1 MMLFFLKKELM
12 RIAINRRNARNPF
25 DYQRAENFSLEGSES
40 PLVNNSYYFSAH
52 GESLSVFARLGK
64 RTSMDETWFAVFKDG
79 KIYSLKREFFPAG
92 ESPLKVEK
100 KDGVWTIEYNGVLN
114 EADSVSFRGRFVS
127 DRAPIDFTSDMPSER
142 MATAMANEKWS
153 KDFFKELQSI
163 SGQCHY
169 EQEGVLE
176 GEMTLSGK
184 SLNFS
189 LPCVRDHSFGKR
201 DWNYMNNH
209 LWLMA
214 VSPELQMNY
223 SLVSYPAMSVLEVGN
238 FRDGS
243 GQHFLREAKLDF
255 QQINKGTIPQ
265 ELSFELSLDDGR
277 TIPVEAKVLGCVSYH
292 FQDGEYI
299 LHENIAE
306 YNIGGKSCRGI
317 LEIGFNRDGS
327 RFFNHRDLTTFK
339 R

>member
-1 MMLFFLKKELM
+1 MCKALEKRNKESPF
-12 RIAINRRNARNPF
+12 NPA
-25 DYQRAENFSLEGSES
+25 YAENYTLEGATD
-40 PLVNNSYYFSAH
+40 PFLNNSYYFSAH
-52 GESLSVFARLGK
+52 SDKMSVFARLG
-64 RTSMDETWFAVFKDG
+64 RRVNMDESWFCVCLDG
-79 KIYSLKREFFPAG
+79 VVHYLQQEVFPAG
-92 ESPLKVEK
+92 ESPLKVQK
-100 KDGVWTIEYNGVLN
+100 TGDSW
-114 EADSVSFRGRFVS
+114 SVSFEGKLNGKEEARF
-127 DRAPIDFTSDMPSER
+127 RATFSAKHPPVDFTCDMPAIR
-142 MATAMANEKWS
+142 MATGIANEKWS
-153 KDFFKELQSI
+153 RSYFNELQNV

-169 EQEGVLE
+169 EQEGMLE
-176 GEMTLSGK
+176 GTLVLDGREMD
-184 SLNFS
+184 FC

-238 FRDGS
+238 FRDES
-243 GQHFLREAKLDF
+243 GQHFLREANLDF

-265 ELSFELSLDDGR
+265 ELSFELSMDDGR
-277 TIPVEAKVLGCVSYH
+277 TIPVKAKVLGCVSYH

-299 LHENIAE
+299 LHENVAE

>member
-1 MMLFFLKKELM
+1 MFFKLKQDIMCKALEKRNKESPF
-12 RIAINRRNARNPF
+12 NPA
-25 DYQRAENFSLEGSES
+25 YAENYTLEGATD
-40 PLVNNSYYFSAH
+40 PFLNNSYYFSAH
-52 GESLSVFARLGK
+52 SDKMSVFARLG
-64 RTSMDETWFAVFKDG
+64 RRVNMDESWFCVCLDG
-79 KIYSLKREFFPAG
+79 VVHYLQQEVFPAG
-92 ESPLKVEK
+92 ESPLKVQK
-100 KDGVWTIEYNGVLN
+100 TGDSW
-114 EADSVSFRGRFVS
+114 SVSFEGKLNGKEEARF
-127 DRAPIDFTSDMPSER
+127 RATFSAKHPPVDFTCDMPAIR
-142 MATAMANEKWS
+142 MATGIANEKWS
-153 KDFFKELQSI
+153 RSYFNELQNV

-169 EQEGVLE
+169 EQEGMLE
-176 GEMTLSGK
+176 GTLVLDGREMD
-184 SLNFS
+184 FC

-238 FRDGS
+238 FRDES
-243 GQHFLREAKLDF
+243 GQHFLREANLDF

-265 ELSFELSLDDGR
+265 ELSFELSMDDGR
-277 TIPVEAKVLGCVSYH
+277 TIPVKAKVLGCVSYH

-299 LHENIAE
+299 LHENVAE